1 MSIRCGKWVGLAL
14 VAGTVT
20 FGYQPDA
27 FGQVVGRMLDSSQF
41 VREMSLLDFMRQGG
55 WVMYALAAM
64 SVAAV
69 ALIIYLSVILRRG
82 QLVPE
87 PLRLDVLSSLER
99 GLTSDARTACSYK
112 PCAFAE
118 VTTSALDYAESAG
131 TPEATQLKDVIEGEG
146 SRQAALLQNQTQYLF
161 DIAVLSPM
169 VGLLGTVFGMIH
181 AFSAVALDVSKAK
194 PMLLA
199 DGVAQ
204 ALVATAAGLIVGI
217 PTMAFYAIFRNRAS
231 RLIADLEIAS
241 GQLLNVLLRK
251 KT

>member
-1 MSIRCGKWVGLAL
+1 MLA
-14 VAGTVT
+14 VAIAIGWQTE
-20 FGYQPDA
+20 A
-27 FGQVVGRMLDSSQF
+27 FAQAAGRLMDNSQF

-55 WVMYALAAM
+55 VVMYALAAM

-69 ALIIYLSVILRRG
+69 ALIIYLFVVLRRT

-87 PLRLDVLSSLER
+87 PLRLDVISSLER
-99 GLTSDARTACSYK
+99 GLPSDARTACSYK

-118 VTTSALDYAESAG
+118 VTTAALDYADSVPVPDPA
-131 TPEATQLKDVIEGEG
+131 QLKDVIEGEG
-146 SRQAALLQNQTQYLF
+146 SRQGAILQNQTQYLF

-199 DGVAQ
+199 EGVAQ

-217 PTMAFYAIFRNRAS
+217 PTMAFYAVFRNRAS
-231 RLIADLEIAS
+231 RLISELEIAS
-241 GQLLNVLLRK
+241 GQVLNVLLRK
-251 KT
+251 KH